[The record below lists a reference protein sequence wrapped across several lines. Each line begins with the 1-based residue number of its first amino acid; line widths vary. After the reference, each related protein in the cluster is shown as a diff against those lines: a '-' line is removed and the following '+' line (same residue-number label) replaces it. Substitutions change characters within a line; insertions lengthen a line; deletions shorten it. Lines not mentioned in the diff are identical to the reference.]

1 MIKIATDSTHD
12 LPPEIMQQHDIA
24 VVPINI
30 LFGADGYL
38 DGITIDRA
46 AFYQKIDELGVLPKT
61 SQPSAGQ
68 FVEVY
73 NRLAGEGATDIISLH
88 VGAKLSGT
96 VQSAEMAKDMVAGRV
111 RVHPFDS
118 SGGSAGLGFLIL
130 EALRMIE
137 AGKTVADI
145 LARLEAIRPRINI
158 LLTVRDLRY
167 AQMSG
172 RIGRIQASVAS
183 LLNIKPIIVLKDG
196 LLSVGGKARTQR
208 KAIDQIVQIMV
219 ERLGTLAPVNLA
231 AIHAEAPEAAHALLD
246 RAKSLLDCRES
257 FVSDLA
263 ACLAVHFGPGTVGL
277 VGYQR

>member
-12 LPPEIMQQHDIA
+12 LPPEILEQHDIA

-30 LFGADGYL
+30 LFGTDSYL

-46 AFYQKIDELGVLPKT
+46 TFYHKIDELGILPKT

-73 NRLAGEGATDIISLH
+73 DRLAGEGATDIISLH
-88 VGAKLSGT
+88 VGARLSGT
-96 VQSAEMAKDMVAGRV
+96 VQSAEMAKGMVAGRV

-118 SGGSAGLGFLIL
+118 GGGSAGLGFMIL
-130 EALRMIE
+130 EALRMID

-145 LARLEAIRPRINI
+145 LARLETIRPRINI
-158 LLTVRDLRY
+158 LLTVKDLRY

-172 RIGRIQASVAS
+172 RVGRLQASLAS
-183 LLNIKPIIVLKDG
+183 LLNIKPIIILRDG
-196 LLSVGGKARTQR
+196 LLSVGDKARTQGR
-208 KAIDQIVQIMV
+208 AIDRILGIMT
-219 ERLGTLAPVNLA
+219 ERLGTMAPVNLA
-231 AIHAEAPEAAHALLD
+231 VIHAEAPEAAQALMD
-246 RAKSLLDCRES
+246 RARTLFDCRES
-257 FVSDLA
+257 FVSELA

>member
-12 LPPEIMQQHDIA
+12 LPPDILQQHEIA

-30 LFGADGYL
+30 LFGAESYL
-38 DGITIDRA
+38 DGITIDRST
-46 AFYQKIDELGVLPKT
+46 FYRKIDELGVLPKT

-73 NRLAGEGATDIISLH
+73 DRLAAEGATDIISLH

-96 VQSAEMAKDMVAGRV
+96 VQSAEMAKQVVAGRV

-118 SGGSAGLGFLIL
+118 GGGSAGLGFMVL
-130 EALRMIE
+130 EALRMAE

-145 LARLEAIRPRINI
+145 LARLEAIRPKINI

-172 RIGRIQASVAS
+172 RISRLQASLAS
-183 LLNIKPIIVLKDG
+183 LLNINPIIVLRDG
-196 LLSVGGKARTQR
+196 LLSVSGKARTQGR
-208 KAIDQIVQIMV
+208 AIDQIVRLMT
-219 ERLGTLAPVNLA
+219 ERLGTAVPVNLA
-231 AIHAEAPEAAHALLD
+231 AVHAEAPEAAQALLD
-246 RAKSLLDCRES
+246 RAKTLFDCRES
-257 FVSDLA
+257 FVTELA
-263 ACLAVHFGPGTVGL
+263 ASLAVHFGPGTVGL

>member
-1 MIKIATDSTHD
+1 M
-12 LPPEIMQQHDIA
+12 
-24 VVPINI
+24 
-30 LFGADGYL
+30 
-38 DGITIDRA
+38 
-46 AFYQKIDELGVLPKT
+46 
-61 SQPSAGQ
+61 
-68 FVEVY
+68 
-73 NRLAGEGATDIISLH
+73 
-88 VGAKLSGT
+88 
-96 VQSAEMAKDMVAGRV
+96 
-111 RVHPFDS
+111 
-118 SGGSAGLGFLIL
+118 
-130 EALRMIE
+130 
-137 AGKTVADI
+137 ADI

-183 LLNIKPIIVLKDG
+183 LLNIKPIVVLKDG
-196 LLSVGGKARTQR
+196 LLSVGGKARTQG
-208 KAIDQIVQIMV
+208 KAIDQIIQMMV

>member
-12 LPPEIMQQHDIA
+12 LPPEILQQHEIA

-30 LFGADGYL
+30 LFGTESYL
-38 DGITIDRA
+38 DGITIDRTT
-46 AFYQKIDELGVLPKT
+46 FYRKIDELGVLPKT

-73 NRLAGEGATDIISLH
+73 DRLAAEGATDIISLH

-96 VQSAEMAKDMVAGRV
+96 VQSAEMAKQMVAGRV

-118 SGGSAGLGFLIL
+118 GGGSAGLGFMVL
-130 EALRMIE
+130 EALRMAE
-137 AGKTVADI
+137 AGRTVADI
-145 LARLEAIRPRINI
+145 LARLEAIRPKINI

-172 RIGRIQASVAS
+172 RISRLQASVAS
-183 LLNIKPIIVLKDG
+183 LLNINPIIVLRDG
-196 LLSVGGKARTQR
+196 LLNVSGKARTQGR
-208 KAIDQIVQIMV
+208 AIDHILRLMT
-219 ERLGTLAPVNLA
+219 ERLGTAVPVNLA
-231 AIHAEAPEAAHALLD
+231 AVHAEAPEAAQALLD
-246 RAKSLLDCRES
+246 QAKTLFDCRES
-257 FVSDLA
+257 FVTELA

>member
-12 LPPEIMQQHDIA
+12 LPPEIFEQHDIA

-30 LFGADGYL
+30 FFGTDSYL

-46 AFYQKIDELGVLPKT
+46 TFYRKIDELGVLPKT

-73 NRLAGEGATDIISLH
+73 DRLADQGATDIISLH

-96 VQSAEMAKDMVAGRV
+96 VQAAEMAKEMVAGRV
-111 RVHPFDS
+111 RVHTFDS
-118 SGGSAGLGFLIL
+118 GGGSAGLGFMVL

-137 AGKTVADI
+137 VGKTVSEV
-145 LARLEAIRPRINI
+145 LARLETIRPRINI

-172 RIGRIQASVAS
+172 RIGRVQASVAS
-183 LLNIKPIIVLKDG
+183 LLHIKPIIILRDG
-196 LLSVGGKARTQR
+196 LLSVGEKTRTQS
-208 KAIDQIVQIMV
+208 KAVDRIIDIMV
-219 ERLGTLAPVNLA
+219 ERLGTRMPVNLA
-231 AIHAEAPEAAHALLD
+231 AVHAEAPEMAQDLLD
-246 RAKSLLDCRES
+246 RAKTIFNCREG
-257 FVSDLA
+257 FVTELA

>member
-12 LPPEIMQQHDIA
+12 LPPEIFRQHEIA

-30 LFGADGYL
+30 FFGTESYL
-38 DGITIDRA
+38 DGITIDRST
-46 AFYQKIDELGVLPKT
+46 FYRKIDELGILPKT

-73 NRLAGEGATDIISLH
+73 DRLTAEGATDIISLH

-96 VQSAEMAKDMVAGRV
+96 VQSAEMAKEMVAGRV

-118 SGGSAGLGFLIL
+118 GGGSAGLGFLIL

-172 RIGRIQASVAS
+172 RIGRLQASLAS
-183 LLNIKPIIVLKDG
+183 LLNIKPIIVLRDG
-196 LLSVGGKARTQR
+196 VLSVGDKARTQS
-208 KAIDQIVQIMV
+208 KAVDHIVRMMA
-219 ERLGTLAPVNLA
+219 ERLGTVVPVNLA
-231 AIHAEAPEAAHALLD
+231 AVHAEAPEAAQALLD
-246 RAKSLLDCRES
+246 RAKTLFDCRES
-257 FVSDLA
+257 FVAELA

>member
-12 LPPEIMQQHDIA
+12 LPPEILKQHEIA

-30 LFGADGYL
+30 FFGTENYL
-38 DGITIDRA
+38 DGVTIDRA
-46 AFYQKIDELGVLPKT
+46 TFYRKIDELGILPKT

-73 NRLAGEGATDIISLH
+73 GRLADEGATDIISLH

-96 VQSAEMAKDMVAGRV
+96 VQSAEMAKEMVAGRV

-118 SGGSAGLGFLIL
+118 GGGSAGLGFMIL
-130 EALRMIE
+130 EALHMIE

-145 LARLEAIRPRINI
+145 LARLETIRPRINI

-172 RIGRIQASVAS
+172 RIGKLQASLAS
-183 LLNIKPIIVLKDG
+183 LLNIKPIVTLKDG
-196 LLSVGGKARTQR
+196 LLSVGDRARTQG
-208 KAIDQIVQIMV
+208 KAIDQILKMMT
-219 ERLGTLAPVNLA
+219 ERLGTVAPVNLA
-231 AIHAEAPEAAHALLD
+231 AIHAEAPEAAQALMD
-246 RAKSLLDCRES
+246 RAKTLLKCRES
-257 FVSDLA
+257 FVAELA

-277 VGYQR
+277 VGYQP

>member
-12 LPPEIMQQHDIA
+12 LPPEILQQHEIA

-30 LFGADGYL
+30 LFGAESYL
-38 DGITIDRA
+38 DGVDIDRA
-46 AFYQKIDELGVLPKT
+46 TFYRKIDELGILPKT

-73 NRLAGEGATDIISLH
+73 DRLADQGATDIISLH

-96 VQSAEMAKDMVAGRV
+96 IQSAEMAKEMVAGRV

-118 SGGSAGLGFLIL
+118 GGGSAGLGYMVL
-130 EALRMIE
+130 EALRMAQ

-145 LARLEAIRPRINI
+145 LARLEAIRPRITI

-172 RIGRIQASVAS
+172 RIGRLQASLAS
-183 LLNIKPIIVLKDG
+183 LLNIKPIIVLRDG
-196 LLSVGGKARTQR
+196 VLSVGDKARTQS
-208 KAIDQIVQIMV
+208 KAVDQIVRMMAD
-219 ERLGTLAPVNLA
+219 RLGTVVPVNLA
-231 AIHAEAPEAAHALLD
+231 AVHAEAPEAAQALLD
-246 RAKSLLDCRES
+246 RAKTLFDCRES
-257 FVSDLA
+257 FVSELA